1 MKCFCTM
8 RKILKVLQMCKS
20 VHLKKPTAQPTKS
33 TAGTAFFN
41 SFVQN
46 DGFYKVG
53 EVLFLFICFFGERQK
68 IVPFTKLTTIQKVNW
83 TTVLLKIINR
93 ILFSN

>member
-1 MKCFCTM
+1 M

-20 VHLKKPTAQPTKS
+20 LHLKKSTAQPMKI
-33 TAGTAFFN
+33 TAGTAFLN

-53 EVLFLFICFFGERQK
+53 EVLFLFI
-68 IVPFTKLTTIQKVNW
+68 
-83 TTVLLKIINR
+83 LLFWRKAEDCAIHKAYNY
-93 ILFSN
+93 SES